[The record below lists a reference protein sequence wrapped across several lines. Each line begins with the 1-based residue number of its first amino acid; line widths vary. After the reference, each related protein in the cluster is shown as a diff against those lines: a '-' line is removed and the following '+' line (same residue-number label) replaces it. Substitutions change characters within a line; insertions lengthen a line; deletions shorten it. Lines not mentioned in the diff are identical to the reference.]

1 MNLDIQSSFP
11 ELAFGTSGVRA
22 LVKSFSFEAVAAYV
36 FSFVQR
42 MRQINALGKG
52 GQIAIGIDLRPSSPE
67 IALMACETL
76 SHLGVQPEYLGTLPT
91 PALALYCLDSGI
103 PGIMITGSHIPFDRN
118 GIKFYR
124 PDGEVLKE
132 DEAAIASTVIPDGT
146 LPVQAFWTRL
156 PEASLQA
163 RAAYVRRYVDF
174 FGADALAGLRIGVY
188 EHSAVGRDLTKEVA
202 RALGAEV
209 IALGRSEE
217 FVPVDTE
224 AVSEA
229 DLAQAKRWCEENR
242 LDALV
247 STDGDGDRP
256 LVFDALG
263 NFVRGD
269 ILGTLCA
276 RKMDI
281 ESLAIPVSCNT
292 AIEKTGFFKHVL
304 RTRIGSPYVIAGMNQ
319 LLEDGAVRV
328 AGFEANGGFLLGSA
342 LQNLSALPTRDALL
356 PMFSV
361 LVAATQNRQSVA
373 DLVANLPQRFTYS
386 DRLKNI
392 PAEFSQAL
400 IVRLVSDVRFRIQ
413 VFQENGDVISIDQT
427 DGVRMSFSDGQIA
440 HLRASGN
447 APELRC
453 YTEATT
459 FAQAQELCE
468 RTLKR
473 IACVSSESL

>member
-1 MNLDIQSSFP
+1 MNLDIQSAFP

-42 MRQINALGKG
+42 MRQSDALGKE
-52 GQIAIGIDLRPSSPE
+52 GQIAIGIDLRPSSPD
-67 IALMACETL
+67 IALMVCETL
-76 SHLGVQPEYLGTLPT
+76 THLGIRPDYLGALPT

-124 PDGEVLKE
+124 PDGEILKE
-132 DEAAIASTVIPDGT
+132 DEAAIASTVIPAGA
-146 LPVQAFWTRL
+146 LPVQALWTQL
-156 PEASLQA
+156 SEASLQA
-163 RAAYVRRYVDF
+163 REAYVRRYVDF

-188 EHSAVGRDLTKEVA
+188 EHSAVGRDLTGEVL
-202 RALGAEV
+202 RALGAEA

-224 AVSEA
+224 AVSDA
-229 DLAQAKRWCEENR
+229 DLAQAKRWCGEHR

-256 LVFDALG
+256 LVFDADG

-269 ILGTLCA
+269 ILGALCA
-276 RKMDI
+276 RMMGI
-281 ESLAIPVSCNT
+281 EALAVPVSCNT
-292 AIEKTGFFKHVL
+292 AIEKTGFFPRIL

-319 LLEDGAVRV
+319 LLAEGFARV
-328 AGFEANGGFLLGSA
+328 SGFEANGGFLLGSA

-356 PMFSV
+356 PMISI
-361 LVAATQNRQSVA
+361 LVAAKRHALSVA
-373 DLVANLPQRFTYS
+373 DLVAELPQRFTYS

-392 PAEFSQAL
+392 PSEFSQTLLSRL
-400 IVRLVSDVRFRIQ
+400 IDDAAFRMQ
-413 VFQENGDVISIDQT
+413 LFQENGEVVSIDQT
-427 DGVRMSFSDGQIA
+427 DGVRMSFADGHIA

-453 YTEATT
+453 YAEAPTCY
-459 FAQAQELCE
+459 QAKALCE

-473 IACVSSESL
+473 IA